1 MVGYFV
7 SFDDSLLLVI
17 RDSLPIML
25 LLVSIASVWL
35 ASIQR
40 PEVSPFI
47 VLNRRALEALDR
59 IRGANIESP
68 RRNDM
73 LLGLREPFLWF
84 LAPLFV
90 LVCVGVT
97 IVVSKIAFIA
107 TVAIT
112 ALWNKFPSFPWVG
125 AMQWLDRSAPWLA
138 GVFRTVGSSWSVD
151 PRYQPFS
158 FIAYSSGL
166 HNQNNVAASSRTKRR
181 IVVTLVLLFI
191 VATVVPFQ
199 FAYVVACVVQFS
211 SCIKALNRTKDVL
224 FLVNAF
230 LTTDP
235 QRPTR

>member
-7 SFDDSLLLVI
+7 SFDDSLLLVV
-17 RDSLPIML
+17 RDSLPLLL

-47 VLNRRALEALDR
+47 VLNSRAMEALDR
-59 IRGANIESP
+59 IRGRPLDSP

-112 ALWNKFPSFPWVG
+112 ALWNKIPSFPWLG

-138 GVFRTVGSSWSVD
+138 GVFRWIGSWWASDS
-151 PRYQPFS
+151 RY
-158 FIAYSSGL
+158 
-166 HNQNNVAASSRTKRR
+166 
-181 IVVTLVLLFI
+181 
-191 VATVVPFQ
+191 VVPRSKLIE
-199 FAYVVACVVQFS
+199 A
-211 SCIKALNRTKDVL
+211 
-224 FLVNAF
+224 
-230 LTTDP
+230 
-235 QRPTR
+235 